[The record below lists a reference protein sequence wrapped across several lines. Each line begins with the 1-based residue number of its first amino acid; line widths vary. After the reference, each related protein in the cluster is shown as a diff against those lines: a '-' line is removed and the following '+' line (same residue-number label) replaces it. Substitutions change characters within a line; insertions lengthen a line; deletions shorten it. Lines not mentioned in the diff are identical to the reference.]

1 MMSVVAPE
9 TESTEA
15 YLTIHMNPAI
25 NLTDEQFF
33 ELCQI
38 NQNLRLERNSK
49 GDIIIMAPAGGETS
63 NRNIGI
69 ASQLYIWTRQDGTG
83 AAFDSS
89 AGFKLPNGAE
99 RSPDAAWVSHL
110 RLEKMTPAQKRK
122 FIPLCPDFVVELMS
136 PTDSLT
142 ATKAKMAEYMENG
155 ARLGWLIHADA
166 RKIYVYRPGTL
177 VEELKDVTEISADPE
192 LSGFVLDLTDIWEP
206 NI

>member
-1 MMSVVAPE
+1 MSVVAPE
-9 TESTEA
+9 TEPIEP
-15 YLTIHMNPAI
+15 YLTLRMNPAVK
-25 NLTDEQFF
+25 LTDDQFF

-38 NQNLRLERNSK
+38 NRDLRLERTSK

-63 NRNIGI
+63 TRNSSITG
-69 ASQLYIWTRQDGTG
+69 QLYYWTKRDGTG
-83 AAFDSS
+83 IAFDSS

-110 RLEKMTPAQKRK
+110 RLAKLTPAQKKK

-142 ATKAKMAEYMENG
+142 ATKAKMAEYLVNG

-166 RKIYVYRPGTL
+166 RKIYVYRPGTP